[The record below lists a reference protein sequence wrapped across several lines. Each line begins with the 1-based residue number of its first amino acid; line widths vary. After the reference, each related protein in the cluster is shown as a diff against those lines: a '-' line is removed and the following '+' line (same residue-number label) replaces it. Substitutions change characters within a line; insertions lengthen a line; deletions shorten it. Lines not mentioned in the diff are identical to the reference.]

1 MDLKERRDDKK
12 WTDENTLLMLSLY
25 AERKNKF
32 RKGKRNKWIWEEISN
47 ELRYHGMDIDTV
59 QLDRKFRNLKKTFE
73 YVRKR
78 QKSNKKSQ
86 DVKWRF
92 YNEMEDLLKD
102 VPEVVDEEDEE
113 LDSSYSQSPIM
124 DSHIIE
130 PMSPP
135 QPIRIVAQRK
145 PHRLNRT
152 FPNEMESNCQAK
164 ERHPSRDEISID
176 TRDEAL
182 KHLRALQEYAM
193 IQDNFRAIGLLMQ
206 AEQAIECPPKSKDFE
221 E

>member
-1 MDLKERRDDKK
+1 
-12 WTDENTLLMLSLY
+12 MLSLY
-25 AERKNKF
+25 SERKNKF
-32 RKGKRNKWIWEEISN
+32 RKGKRNKWIWVEISN

-78 QKSNKKSQ
+78 QKSSRKKSI

-92 YNEMEDLLKD
+92 YNEMEEILKD
-102 VPEVVDEEDEE
+102 VPEAVDEEDEE
-113 LDSSYSQSPIM
+113 LDSSYSQLPSMEIHKM
-124 DSHIIE
+124 E

-135 QPIRIVAQRK
+135 EPIRLVSERK
-145 PHRLNRT
+145 PQRLNRT
-152 FPNEMESNCQAK
+152 FPNESNCQAK
-164 ERHPSRDEISID
+164 ERKSSRDELSID

-206 AEQAIECPPKSKDFE
+206 AEQAIECPPNSKDFE